1 MVTDRQLAD
10 TICEVMRSEGIT
22 IENLETNE
30 VPDFWRKVAERLPH
44 KSLDDSD
51 PSLIINIDP
60 NDLTAITS
68 SLFEEASDSDKSTET
83 SCACQDVT
91 QDIRELTL
99 LRTSSSLRVGDTE
112 ELRLRL
118 DPALFERLR
127 NDSRKCD
134 NSIPKL
140 VTAILWN
147 YYGRP
152 MPSPMTED

>member
-22 IENLETNE
+22 IENLETHG
-30 VPDFWRKVAERLPH
+30 VPDFWRKVAERLPL

-68 SLFEEASDSDKSTET
+68 SLLEEASDTDKSTET
-83 SCACQDVT
+83 SCACENATQDV
-91 QDIRELTL
+91 REPTL
-99 LRTSSSLRVGDTE
+99 LRTSSSQRVGDTE
-112 ELRLRL
+112 ELSFRIDSVLFDRLKT
-118 DPALFERLR
+118 
-127 NDSRKCD
+127 DSKKCD
-134 NSIPKL
+134 NSIPRL